1 MRVRIGVIGATS
13 SFAFVGRALAQSYG
27 ETSGWSSA
35 LRMYLPLLLL
45 VVVWLVLW
53 KGIGLGKGGYR
64 KVISQNQERM
74 SQIEQ
79 HLGQISR
86 QLERIA
92 SWLEQSSRPK

>member
-1 MRVRIGVIGATS
+1 MRVRITVIAATS
-13 SFAFVGRALAQSYG
+13 CLVFVGQALAQSG
-27 ETSGWSSA
+27 SGASGWSST
-35 LRMYLPLLLL
+35 LRMYLPLVLL
-45 VVVWLVLW
+45 VVVWFVIW

-79 HLGQISR
+79 HLEQISR

-92 SWLEQSSRPK
+92 TWLEQSGKTK